1 MSKHLARIAQF
12 LHKLFI
18 SPFEMNKER
27 NVLKRPGSADAIY
40 SKPPKISNTSV
51 ESSLR
56 VKKKMYAVLM
66 MYSGWGYYG
75 MQRSPTHPTIEGEL
89 SQALISCGYLED
101 MTGEAFKKIWFQR
114 ASKTDKSV
122 SATGQVCS
130 MLLPASDDLMQN
142 LNAALPKHI
151 RILDVIRAT
160 QSFCANTACSHRVY
174 DYLFPT
180 FALAPH
186 DLTGGDTAHWCFRVS
201 AETLT
206 HANAVLHRFKGTHNF
221 YNFTSGRLA
230 TDKSCYR
237 YIISV
242 ECMPPFLY
250 ADSQY
255 AVIRVVGQSFMLHQ
269 IRKMIGL
276 MFAVVRGNTTDDVFD
291 HVFGTERIDVP
302 KAPGLGLMLNQVVYT
317 RYNEKFGNDGIHM
330 PIDWTKYEDQMDA
343 FKLEHIYDHIHKTE
357 IEERSMLGWLD
368 SLNVHSYTF
377 RAPSC
382 PTMDRS
388 NLLPE
393 TVASPLLVPADDPP
407 SEQTGLTESNQTISE
422 PTQVVMES

>member
-1 MSKHLARIAQF
+1 
-12 LHKLFI
+12 
-18 SPFEMNKER
+18 
-27 NVLKRPGSADAIY
+27 
-40 SKPPKISNTSV
+40 
-51 ESSLR
+51 
-56 VKKKMYAVLM
+56 
-66 MYSGWGYYG
+66 
-75 MQRSPTHPTIEGEL
+75 
-89 SQALISCGYLED
+89 
-101 MTGEAFKKIWFQR
+101 IWFQR

-122 SATGQVCS
+122 SAIGQVCS
-130 MLLPASDDLMQN
+130 MLLPDSDDVMQN
-142 LNAALPKHI
+142 LNAALPEHI
-151 RILDVIRAT
+151 RILDIIRAT
-160 QSFCANTACSHRVY
+160 QGFSANNACSHRIY

-186 DLTGGDTAHWCFRVS
+186 DLVGGDSAHWSFRVS

-230 TDKSCYR
+230 TDTSCYR

-302 KAPGLGLMLNQVVYT
+302 KAPGLGLMLNQVVYS
-317 RYNEKFGNDGIHM
+317 RYNEKFGHDGIHR
-330 PIDWTKYEDQMDA
+330 PIDWTKYEVSRLRIVFLLSFECAFYLPNSRLSLLQMFILCPYQHFSHLTITCYSFDQ
-343 FKLEHIYDHIHKTE
+343 
-357 IEERSMLGWLD
+357 GVW
-368 SLNVHSYTF
+368 
-377 RAPSC
+377 
-382 PTMDRS
+382 
-388 NLLPE
+388 
-393 TVASPLLVPADDPP
+393 
-407 SEQTGLTESNQTISE
+407 
-422 PTQVVMES
+422 